1 MRKTRKSLA
10 VGLLVLLVSCASS
23 QKKLQQENE
32 KNPKYQY
39 SLGAVHLNNNN
50 PDEGIRYFSKA
61 LALDARH
68 YQSLNGLGL
77 AYTIKGNLQ
86 EATKYFL
93 KCLEIAP
100 QFSEARNNLGMIYQE
115 QGFLD
120 KAEEE
125 WKKVIA
131 SPDYAN
137 KELPYKNLAWLYCLR
152 QDWETAL
159 SYANSAIKSNNR
171 YHVGYGVR
179 GFILDKLNRI
189 PEAIESYERAVK
201 ILPDDV
207 NYRFSL
213 GEAYFKN
220 SDFVRALKIFE
231 EISPLVTDPEMREKL
246 NLYLKTIKEKKP
258 PA

>member
-1 MRKTRKSLA
+1 
-10 VGLLVLLVSCASS
+10 
-23 QKKLQQENE
+23 
-32 KNPKYQY
+32 
-39 SLGAVHLNNNN
+39 
-50 PDEGIRYFSKA
+50 
-61 LALDARH
+61 
-68 YQSLNGLGL
+68 L

-231 EISPLVTDPEMREKL
+231 EITPLVTDPEMREKL

>member
-1 MRKTRKSLA
+1 MRKTRKCLA
-10 VGLLVLLVSCASS
+10 IVLLVLLASCASS
-23 QKKLQQENE
+23 QKKLQLENE

-39 SLGAVHLNNNN
+39 SVGTVHLNNNN
-50 PDEGIRYFSKA
+50 PDEAIRFFNKA

-68 YQSLNGLGL
+68 HQSLNGLGL
-77 AYTIKGNLQ
+77 AYAIKGNLQ
-86 EATKYFL
+86 ESTKYFL
-93 KCLEIAP
+93 KCLEVAP
-100 QFSEARNNLGMIYQE
+100 QFAEARNNLGMIYQE

-131 SPDYAN
+131 SQDYAN

-152 QDWETAL
+152 QDWEPAL
-159 SYANSAIKSNNR
+159 SYANSAIKANSR
-171 YHVGYGVR
+171 YHVGYGVK
-179 GFILDKLNRI
+179 GFILDKMNRI
-189 PEAIESYERAVK
+189 PEAIECYERAVK

-231 EISPLVTDPEMREKL
+231 EIAPLVTDPETKEKL
-246 NLYLKTIKEKKP
+246 NLYLKTIREKTLP
-258 PA
+258 D